1 MVYLKQHSQAL
12 RWEHRFDF
20 RPPKERE
27 KDEDNTNHKSVD
39 PSSKQK
45 DQDLKR
51 KKKPVRKSSRSQ
63 TIKMTDKSA
72 CS

>member
-27 KDEDNTNHKSVD
+27 KDKDNTNNKTVD
-39 PSSKQK
+39 PASKQK
-45 DQDLKR
+45 DRDLKR
-51 KKKPVRKSSRSQ
+51 KKKPDRKSSRS
-63 TIKMTDKSA
+63 
-72 CS
+72 